1 MKRIILLLAI
11 FSAGAQLLKAQS
23 NVTSGP
29 LEKKLIDSLCLE
41 MNKVDVASLKTKEQA
56 ENAFNEAFS
65 KYSALLMNVAEERK
79 IDVSDDGAM
88 QALGTDIGKNLL
100 KSNCASFLKIAT
112 KMAQK
117 EKDPGAEIGTTQGT
131 IKRIENKGFN
141 YVVIT
146 DVAGKERSFLWLRQ
160 FDGSENFQSAT
171 STYAGKKVKVKWQ
184 EMEVY
189 VPAAKGYYKVKEI
202 TGIE

>member
-1 MKRIILLLAI
+1 MKRIILLFAI
-11 FSAGAQLLKAQS
+11 LSASVQLLKGQT
-23 NVTSGP
+23 NVTPGP
-29 LEKKLIDSLCLE
+29 LEKKLIDSLCME

-56 ENAFNEAFS
+56 ENAFNEALS

-117 EKDPGAEIGTTQGT
+117 EKDPGVETGSTQGT

-141 YVVIT
+141 YFVIT
-146 DVAGKERSFLWLRQ
+146 DAAGKERSFLWLRQ
-160 FDGSENFQSAT
+160 FDGSEKFQGAVNA
-171 STYAGKKVKVKWQ
+171 YAGKKVKIKWQ
-184 EMEVY
+184 EMVCS
-189 VPAAKGYYKVKEI
+189 GC
-202 TGIE
+202 